1 MNIRVFFAWF
11 ILFSS
16 QYVLARTI
24 PETQA
29 FSLKNGVRVILQEDH
44 SSPSVV
50 VHTMW
55 RTDHTPPKV
64 PGLSHFVLH
73 LLANGESSSPVVS
86 LRSKGM
92 QLSEGTRNDD
102 AGFLATM
109 PASVLPTYLD
119 AERKRYDKLDVRFTT
134 FQDVIKAIEHEVQR
148 SEDTPEALLQ
158 RFTDL
163 SFNDLRYRNGHRP
176 SKRFLPEM
184 SAADSLEFFQGNYKA
199 SSLTIAIVGDFKS
212 SEVSAQL
219 EKLWSNYPDHD
230 PKSVSFKLDAQGYQ
244 EPKRRAINVLEKD
257 ICYAQFGYPIPD
269 SRHNDTAAL
278 DILTLILVSGDESLL
293 RKGLVQARKAEK
305 VDAESPLALRPQ
317 LFTIT
322 IIGNEGVPEK
332 DLVDSVKSTIKKIAE
347 QGVSQVQLNQAKKE
361 IIEQFQGLY
370 GPLDQRATHLAL
382 YDLYYGSYFSFYGR
396 VEEYSKVT
404 MTDIQR
410 VTSNYRLKEPFLNV
424 LIKAGEGK

>member
-1 MNIRVFFAWF
+1 MKIKVFFSWF

-16 QYVLARTI
+16 QFVLARTI

-44 SSPSVV
+44 TSPSVA

-55 RTDHTPPKV
+55 RMDHTPPTV
-64 PGLSHFVLH
+64 PGLSHFVVH
-73 LLANGESSSPVVS
+73 LLASGESSSAVVR
-86 LRSKGM
+86 LRDKGV
-92 QLSEGTRNDD
+92 QLSEGTRTDD

-119 AERKRYDKLDVRFTT
+119 AERKRYDKLDVRLTT
-134 FQDVIKAIEHEVQR
+134 FQNVIKDIEHEVGH
-148 SEDTPEALLQ
+148 SDDTPEALLQ

-163 SFNDLRYRNGHRP
+163 SFNDPRYRHGHRP
-176 SKRFLPEM
+176 YRRFLPEM

-199 SSLTIAIVGDFKS
+199 SSLTIAIGGDFKS
-212 SEVSAQL
+212 SEVSAQV

-230 PKSVSFKLDAQGYQ
+230 PKSVSFKLDAQGYL
-244 EPKRRAINVLEKD
+244 EPKRRPISVLEND
-257 ICYAQFGYPIPD
+257 ICFAQLGYPIPD

-278 DILTLILVSGDESLL
+278 DILTLMLVSGDESLL
-293 RKGLVQARKAEK
+293 RKGLVQSRKATE
-305 VDAESPLALRPQ
+305 VNAESPLALRPQ

-322 IIGNEGVPEK
+322 VLGKEGAPEK
-332 DLVDSVKSTIKKIAE
+332 DLVDTVKSTIKKIAE
-347 QGVSQVQLNQAKKE
+347 QGVSEAQLNQAKKE

-370 GPLDQRATHLAL
+370 SPLDQRATHLAL
-382 YDLYYGSYFSFYGR
+382 YDLYYGSYLSFYGR

-410 VTSNYRLKEPFLNV
+410 VTSTYLLKEPFLNV
-424 LIKAGEGK
+424 LVKAGEGK